1 MLLKK
6 SYFIK
11 FPFIILPILLLLLLG
26 GCIQTLHKILVPQD
40 TSPVSSKTSDTVS
53 SQPIISDTDS
63 SKKESS
69 EPGSAVTDSV
79 SLETDTAEY
88 EHTSSEIEAD
98 LNDLASNEKKTVI
111 TDTTAKNLASTET
124 ETDISE
130 PSYSETKTAVVDSA
144 SSETETTVTEST
156 SPETTVSDLES
167 TETDTDVSEPSHS
180 EKETALADSFS
191 SEKETVVIEPASSE
205 PTTSDNITTQNSLQY
220 EPTRPSSPFDE
231 RKQINASIKKET
243 ENYKK
248 DIDPKVSSITRA
260 QRFLDEA
267 LDFCQ
272 VAQDFWQNGELD
284 NALEVL
290 DQAYSL
296 VLKVDNYDQPK
307 LMQQKEDL
315 RFMISKRILEIY
327 ASRNIVVNGEHN
339 AIPMVMNKH
348 VQAEINLFKGPEYKF
363 FIQSYKRSGRYRPQI
378 LEALKEAG
386 IPAEL
391 SWLPLIESGFKVNA
405 LSRSRA
411 LGLWQ
416 FIPST
421 GYKFGLKRDIYVDER
436 LDPIKSTKAAIAYLK
451 ELHQIFGD
459 WATVLAA
466 YNCGEGRVLRVI
478 RTQNVNYLDN
488 FWDLYERLP
497 RETARYFPKFM
508 ATLHILKNPEI
519 IGLDLIDVDL
529 PLEYE
534 SVTISKQV
542 HLKDVAKKIGISEKF
557 LKELNPELRYNILPG
572 NSYSLRVPPGTGDVL
587 LAKIDEIPIS
597 SKRRQAFVYHR
608 IRPGE
613 SLSVIARRYRTSVE
627 SIVRANNIRRS
638 SFIIAGK
645 KLKIPLRGTII
656 TRPKKIIKRNYEQ
669 ASTHVVKRGDSLWI
683 IAKRYGTTTRKIQ
696 KLNNLYTTT
705 LQIGQVLEIPGHK
718 NESPPSDGKKVYF
731 VKRGDS
737 PYTIAHQHNM
747 SLGHFLRINHLTPR
761 SRIYPNQR
769 LYVE

>member
-1 MLLKK
+1 MPLRK
-6 SYFIK
+6 SYFNQ
-11 FPFIILPILLLLLLG
+11 FLFIILPILLLLLLG
-26 GCIQTLHKILVPQD
+26 GCIQTLQKILEPQD
-40 TSPVSSKTSDTVS
+40 TNPVSSKTNDTVS

-69 EPGSAVTDSV
+69 ESESTVTDSV
-79 SLETDTAEY
+79 SLETDKAED
-88 EHTSSEIEAD
+88 EHTSSETETTVTETTSPETTVSD
-98 LNDLASNEKKTVI
+98 LE
-111 TDTTAKNLASTET
+111 STET
-124 ETDISE
+124 DTDASE

-144 SSETETTVTEST
+144 SSETETTVTETTSPETTVSDLESTETNTDVSEPSHSEKETAVVDSAYSETETTVIEPT

-167 TETDTDVSEPSHS
+167 TETDTDVSKPSHS
-180 EKETALADSFS
+180 EKET
-191 SEKETVVIEPASSE
+191 
-205 PTTSDNITTQNSLQY
+205 
-220 EPTRPSSPFDE
+220 
-231 RKQINASIKKET
+231 
-243 ENYKK
+243 ENDKK
-248 DIDPKVSSITRA
+248 DIDPKVSSITKA
-260 QRFLDEA
+260 ERFLDEA

-272 VAQDFWQNGELD
+272 VAQDFWQKGELD
-284 NALEVL
+284 KALEVL

-315 RFMISKRILEIY
+315 RFMISKRILEIH
-327 ASRNIVVNGEHN
+327 ASRNIVVNGGHN

-348 VQAEINLFKGPEYKF
+348 VQAEINLFKGLEYKF

-378 LEALKEAG
+378 LKALKEAG
-386 IPAEL
+386 LPAEL

-436 LDPIKSTKAAIAYLK
+436 LDPVKSTKAAIAYLK

-508 ATLHILKNPEI
+508 ATLHILKNTEI
-519 IGLDLIDVDL
+519 IDFDLIDVDL

-534 SVTISKQV
+534 SVTISRQV

-557 LKELNPELRYNILPG
+557 LKKFNPELRYNILP
-572 NSYSLRVPPGTGDVL
+572 NSNYSLRVPLGKGDML
-587 LAKIDEIPIS
+587 LAKINEIPIS
-597 SKRRQAFVYHR
+597 SKRSRAFVYHR

-613 SLSVIARRYRTSVE
+613 SLSVIARRYRTSVK
-627 SIVRANNIRRS
+627 SIIRANNIRRS
-638 SFIIAGK
+638 NFIIAGK

-656 TRPKKIIKRNYEQ
+656 TRSKKIIKKNYEQ
-669 ASTHVVKRGDSLWI
+669 ASTHVVRRGDSLWI

-705 LQIGQVLEIPGHK
+705 LQIGQTLDIPGHK
-718 NESPPSDGKKVYF
+718 NVSPPSDGKKVYF
-731 VKRGDS
+731 VKHGDS
-737 PYTIAHQHNM
+737 PYTIAHKHNM
-747 SLGHFLRINHLTPR
+747 SLGHFLRINHLTHR
-761 SRIYPNQR
+761 SKIYPNQK